1 MKGQSIII
9 KKVKKAGHGGGHGG
23 SWKVAY
29 ADFVT
34 AMMAFF
40 LLMWLLSMV
49 SPDKRLKLASYFN
62 QLSIYDSMGYSFL
75 GKGADVLDTQ
85 IPKSEI
91 MPSDRQS
98 GSFFSIKDEL
108 TKKLKEQVEKKM
120 ADVKDQVMVDVVE
133 NGVRIQLIDKEG
145 GKPMFAL
152 GKADLTPDAKAII
165 KIVTENIKDIQ
176 DAKVS
181 VEGHTD
187 ALNYATTKYTNW
199 ELSTDRASSAR
210 KELENNG
217 LNPDR
222 LSKVAGFAATDLL
235 IKTSPTD
242 PRNRRIS
249 ILVFSETKSDNLKKI
264 NVTNEIP
271 QLKSQ

>member
-9 KKVKKAGHGGGHGG
+9 KKVKKGGHGGGHGG

-49 SPDKRLKLASYFN
+49 SPEKRLKLASYFS
-62 QLSIYDSMGYSFL
+62 QLTIYDSVGFSFL
-75 GKGADVLDTQ
+75 GKGADVLDTN
-85 IPKSEI
+85 IPKRDI
-91 MPSDRQS
+91 MPTEKQF

-108 TKKLKEQVEKKM
+108 QKKLKEQMEKRM
-120 ADVKDQVMVDVVE
+120 ADVKDQVMIDVVE
-133 NGVRIQLIDKEG
+133 NGVRIQLIDKE

-152 GKADLTPDAKAII
+152 GKADLTPDAKKII
-165 KIVTENIKDIQ
+165 KIVTENIKDIS

-181 VEGHTD
+181 IEGHTD
-187 ALNYATTKYTNW
+187 ALNYSTTKYTNW
-199 ELSTDRASSAR
+199 ELSTDRASTAR

-217 LNPDR
+217 LNPDHI
-222 LSKVAGFAATDLL
+222 SKVAGFAATDLL

-249 ILVFSETKSDNLKKI
+249 ILVFSETKGEHVKKI
-264 NVTNEIP
+264 DVIKEISKP
-271 QLKSQ
+271 K